1 MLIEFKKFVTRGNV
15 LDLAVGVIIGGAFGK
30 IVSSLVNDLIM
41 PIVGLVLGGRTNFTD
56 FFVPLNGQTYA
67 SLQAARF
74 AGATATQQR
83 RSIAGRNS
91 RLAQATKPIT
101 INLRQP

>member
-56 FFVPLNGQTYA
+56 FFIPLNGQAYA
-67 SLQAARF
+67 SLQAARD
-74 AGATATQQR
+74 ASAPATQQR
-83 RSIAGRNS
+83 RSI
-91 RLAQATKPIT
+91 TD
-101 INLRQP
+101 